1 MKWSY
6 AHSLFDSWR
15 NTTYIPYYILG
26 SIRVLKSNFGLTIHT
41 KRCHVFVD
49 EIQNDLCTSHQA
61 FDLVDEATKLLA
73 IVIFFLVLSLIKK
86 TTVHDLNTIHD
97 EINATLQNI
106 ILCLDFEDE
115 HLKDL
120 IHKFYE
126 LRLFNFDLVWREFQ
140 DVDKHLKVQGAII
153 ACQCIHQIH
162 DFKKNFKKIALSSQ
176 EPWCLLFN

>member
-15 NTTYIPYYILG
+15 YTTYILG

-73 IVIFFLVLSLIKK
+73 IVIFFLVLSFIKK